1 MFEGSSLS
9 CCPSDPKSS
18 HFYILPGAWMDEPHP
33 WATLTLHD
41 SVIFKDN
48 DFEVSFDPSQKPGV
62 FHFPGSNSNSK
73 NANQE
78 QRKLLMQTL
87 SFPSAFLSLSPGI
100 LD

>member
-1 MFEGSSLS
+1 
-9 CCPSDPKSS
+9 
-18 HFYILPGAWMDEPHP
+18 MDEPHP

-73 NANQE
+73 NAN
-78 QRKLLMQTL
+78 
-87 SFPSAFLSLSPGI
+87 PFLSLCFPVPVPRNSRLGFYRPGR
-100 LD
+100 